1 MKQVLFT
8 YSDGSVTRHNA
19 EGTST
24 AVIAKLVGDTICS
37 VEQHYDQK
45 TRKMSTVEVNLRIVK
60 AEIF

>member
-1 MKQVLFT
+1 MKQVLIT

-24 AVIAKLVGDTICS
+24 AIIAKLVGDTICS

-45 TRKMSTVEVNLRIVK
+45 TMKTSYIEVNLRIIK

>member
-1 MKQVLFT
+1 MRQVLFT
-8 YSDGSVTRHNA
+8 YENGSQTRHNA

-45 TRKMSTVEVNLRIVK
+45 TRKMSNVEVNLRIVK